1 MWLLKIGIK
10 WLSVLY
16 GFFLISNWKFD
27 IMFYRYIFLMM
38 SFLVIEKMILMILI
52 IMVFRR
58 IICGIL
64 ILLR

>member
-1 MWLLKIGIK
+1 MIIENRYLVIIGIK
-10 WLSVLY
+10 W
-16 GFFLISNWKFD
+16 FFLISNWKFD